1 MMESFEKE
9 FFLYRW
15 MSGILTVFLKDVL
28 CSFLFSVQEEVC
40 VYSKY
45 NYGSECKC

>member
-1 MMESFEKE
+1 MMENFEKD
-9 FFLYRW
+9 FCLWGW
-15 MSGILTVFLKDVL
+15 MSGIVTVFLKDVL

-40 VYSKY
+40 VCSKY